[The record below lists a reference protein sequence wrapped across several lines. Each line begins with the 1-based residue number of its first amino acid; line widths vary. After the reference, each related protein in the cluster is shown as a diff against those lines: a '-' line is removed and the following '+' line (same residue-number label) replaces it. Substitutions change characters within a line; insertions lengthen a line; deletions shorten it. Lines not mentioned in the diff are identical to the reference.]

1 MCLQRT
7 DEVAVQEVR
16 DRMTET
22 ASRAKAD
29 AEILKKAEIVMLI
42 TMGVHQGKSQQ
53 TPKPDDGFETE
64 FVNYL

>member
-29 AEILKKAEIVMLI
+29 AEIPKKAEIVMLI
-42 TMGVHQGKSQQ
+42 TMGVRQGKSQQ
-53 TPKPDDGFETE
+53 TPEPDNGFE
-64 FVNYL
+64 VDLMNYL